1 MPISARH
8 RLPEHRF
15 GVLALTVLVHA
26 ALLPAWHA
34 AQRPQEPDAG
44 GKPRAF
50 QWVWLPPPAPA
61 RTRAKTPPA
70 APQRA
75 KPATTP
81 PVPAARSRTPAAP
94 ETQVVAVPASPADA
108 APAPAAPSAPAA
120 GPAPS
125 RSSVLKRALRDA
137 GAVDRALRKENNP
150 YIVAPLDSPQIRM
163 RKGMEAARDAAPTK
177 WYEAPRIDELVNNTG
192 DGARRTRVRSG
203 GHTYCI
209 TEVSPA
215 SGIDA
220 IEKGGKTRITSC
232 PAHESPASGQEW
244 RTARD

>member
-1 MPISARH
+1 MPTSARH

-26 ALLPAWHA
+26 ALLLAWHA
-34 AQRPQEPDAG
+34 ARHLQAPDAG
-44 GKPRAF
+44 GKALAF

-61 RTRAKTPPA
+61 A
-70 APQRA
+70 APTTAPVTAPRRA
-75 KPATTP
+75 RPAT
-81 PVPAARSRTPAAP
+81 PVPASRSRTQAAP
-94 ETQVVAVPASPADA
+94 ETHVTAVPASPADA
-108 APAPAAPSAPAA
+108 APAPAAPPAPAA
-120 GPAPS
+120 APAPS
-125 RSSVLKRALRDA
+125 RPSVLQRGLRDA
-137 GAVDRALRKENNP
+137 GSVDRALRKENNP

-163 RKGMEAARDAAPTK
+163 RRGMEAARDAAPTK

-203 GHTYCI
+203 GQTYCI

-220 IEKGGKTRITSC
+220 IEKGGKTRITNC
-232 PAHESPASGQEW
+232 PAHESPAGGQEW